1 MAGLTRVKERFT
13 FWHLVWQGISGRA
26 YRSAFIAGFILVL
39 AAFLMSTTLF
49 SRSIGRSLALGTQRL
64 GADIVVI
71 PAGKEKQ
78 TKTALL
84 LGKPVSNTWMPEE
97 NLRRIAGVEGVSA
110 VSPQLYLETLTGAAC
125 CSAWEMF
132 MVAFHPETDFTIIP
146 WLKER
151 ARGPLRA
158 GEVIGGDW
166 ISVPEGEKHIR
177 IYGVPVN
184 LAGKLEPTG
193 MGLDQTLFLPMAT
206 AREIAGRSY
215 VSAEKPLEIPAG
227 KISAVQVKVK
237 KDQPIDDVAGRIMT
251 AVPGTYA
258 LASLEL
264 TRTIH
269 RQTEGLFRVLF
280 LGLAL
285 VWIVAVF
292 LSGLVFSLMVNT
304 RRREIGLLRA
314 LGASRGFIFKLFF
327 MESAAL
333 GLGGGVAGILVA
345 LVFIFLFRI
354 YLMRA
359 AAIPMLF
366 PPLWSVIAIMFFGLF
381 AVLILAFP
389 AFLYPAVRAS
399 RMEPA
404 STLREM

>member
-1 MAGLTRVKERFT
+1 MVGLIRLKEPFG
-13 FWHLVWQGISGRA
+13 FWHIVWQGISGRA

-39 AAFLMSTTLF
+39 AAFLMSTTLL
-49 SRSIGRSLALGTQRL
+49 SISIGRSLALGTQRL
-64 GADIVVI
+64 GADIVVV
-71 PAGKEKQ
+71 PLGKEEQ

-97 NLRRIAGVEGVSA
+97 NLRRIARVEGVSD

-166 ISVPEGEKHIR
+166 ISVPEGEKQIR

-193 MGLDQTLFLPMAT
+193 MGLDQTLFLPMET

-215 VSAEKPLEIPAG
+215 VTAEKPLEIPAG

-237 KDQPIDDVAGRIMT
+237 KNESIDEVSGRIMA
-251 AVPGTYA
+251 AVPETYA

-285 VWIVAVF
+285 VWVIGVF
-292 LSGLVFSLMVNT
+292 LSGLVFSLMVNA

-314 LGASRGFIFKLFF
+314 LGASRGFIFKFFF
-327 MESAAL
+327 MEGAVL
-333 GLGGGVAGILVA
+333 GFGGGLAGIVVA
-345 LVFIFLFRI
+345 LVLVFLFRI

-359 AAIPMLF
+359 GAIPMLF
-366 PPLWSVIAIMFFGLF
+366 PPLLSVIATMFFGLL

-389 AFLYPAVRAS
+389 AFLYPAIRAS
-399 RMEPA
+399 RMDPA
-404 STLREM
+404 STLREI

>member
-1 MAGLTRVKERFT
+1 VAGLTGVKERFT
-13 FWHLVWQGISGRA
+13 FGHLVWQGISGRA

-71 PAGKEKQ
+71 PEGKEKQ
-78 TKTALL
+78 TKAALL
-84 LGKPVSNTWMPEE
+84 LGKPVSSSWMPEE

-132 MVAFHPETDFTIIP
+132 MVAFDPGTDFTILP

-193 MGLDQTLFLPMAT
+193 MGLDQTLFLPQAT
-206 AREIAGRSY
+206 AREIAGRSN

-237 KDQPIDDVAGRIMT
+237 KDQPIDDVARRIMT

-269 RQTEGLFRVLF
+269 RETEGLFRVLF

-327 MESAAL
+327 MESATL

-345 LVFIFLFRI
+345 LVFVFLFRI

-381 AVLILAFP
+381 VVLILALP

-399 RMEPA
+399 RMDPA

>member
-1 MAGLTRVKERFT
+1 MNERFG

-39 AAFLMSTTLF
+39 AAFLMSTTLL
-49 SRSIGRSLALGTQRL
+49 SRSIRHSLAVGTQRL

-71 PAGKEKQ
+71 PAGKEKE
-78 TKTALL
+78 TRTALL
-84 LGKPVSNTWMPEE
+84 LGKPVSNAWMEAA
-97 NLRRIAGVEGVSA
+97 NLDRIARVDGVSA

-132 MVAFHPETDFTIIP
+132 MIAFDPKTDFTILP
-146 WLKER
+146 WLQEKSR
-151 ARGPLRA
+151 TPLGA

-166 ISVPEGEKHIR
+166 ISVPEKEGR
-177 IYGVPVN
+177 ILVYGVPVN
-184 LAGKLEPTG
+184 LAGKLEATG
-193 MGLDQTLFLPMAT
+193 MGLDQTLFLPIET
-206 AREIAGRSY
+206 ARGIAGRSRS
-215 VSAEKPLEIPAG
+215 SAEKPLEIPAG

-237 KDQPIDDVAGRIMT
+237 KNESIDEVAGRIMK
-251 AVPGTYA
+251 AVPETHA

-280 LGLAL
+280 LGLAV
-285 VWIVAVF
+285 VWVLSVF
-292 LSGLVFSLMVNT
+292 LSGLVFSLMMNE

-314 LGASRGFIFKLFF
+314 LGASRLFIFRLFLA
-327 MESAAL
+327 EGAAL
-333 GLGGGVAGILVA
+333 GLGGALAGIMAA
-345 LVFIFLFRI
+345 LLFVTLFRF

-359 AAIPMLF
+359 AAVPLLF
-366 PPLWSVIAIMFFGLF
+366 PSAGSVFGIMALGLL
-381 AVLILAFP
+381 AVLFLALP

-399 RMEPA
+399 RIDPA
-404 STLREM
+404 VSLRER

>member
-1 MAGLTRVKERFT
+1 
-13 FWHLVWQGISGRA
+13 
-26 YRSAFIAGFILVL
+26 
-39 AAFLMSTTLF
+39 MSTTLF

-71 PAGKEKQ
+71 PEGKEKQ
-78 TKTALL
+78 TKAALL
-84 LGKPVSNTWMPEE
+84 LGKPVSSSWMPEE

-132 MVAFHPETDFTIIP
+132 MVAFDPGTDFTILP

-193 MGLDQTLFLPMAT
+193 MGLDQTLFLPQAT
-206 AREIAGRSY
+206 AREIAGRSN

-237 KDQPIDDVAGRIMT
+237 KDQPIDDVARRIMT

-269 RQTEGLFRVLF
+269 RETEGLFRVLF

-327 MESAAL
+327 MESATL

-345 LVFIFLFRI
+345 LVFVFLFRI

-381 AVLILAFP
+381 VVLILALP

-399 RMEPA
+399 RMDPA

>member
-1 MAGLTRVKERFT
+1 MAGLIRLKERFG
-13 FWHLVWQGISGRA
+13 FGHLVWQGISGRA

-39 AAFLMSTTLF
+39 AAFLMSTTLL
-49 SRSIGRSLALGTQRL
+49 SRSIERSLALGTQRL

-71 PAGKEKQ
+71 PAGKEKETQ
-78 TKTALL
+78 TALL
-84 LGKPVSNTWMPEE
+84 LGKPVSNAWMPEE
-97 NLRRIAGVEGVSA
+97 NLSRIARVEGVSN

-132 MVAFHPETDFTIIP
+132 MVAFDPATDFTIIP

-151 ARGPLRA
+151 SREPLRA

-166 ISVPEGEKHIR
+166 ISVSEREGQIR
-177 IYGVPVN
+177 VYGVPVN

-193 MGLDQTLFLPMAT
+193 MGLDQTLFLPMET
-206 AREIAGRSY
+206 AREIAGRSKFA
-215 VSAEKPLEIPAG
+215 AEKPLEIPDG

-237 KDQPIDDVAGRIMT
+237 ENESIDEVAGRIMV

-285 VWIVAVF
+285 VWVLAVF
-292 LSGLVFSLMVNT
+292 LSGLVFSLMVNE

-314 LGASRGFIFKLFF
+314 LGASRVFIFRLFLT
-327 MESAAL
+327 ESAAL
-333 GLGGGVAGILVA
+333 GLGGGLAGIMVA
-345 LVFIFLFRI
+345 LVFVYLFRF

-359 AAIPMLF
+359 AAVPLLF
-366 PPLWSVIAIMFFGLF
+366 PPLWSVLGVMFFGLL
-381 AVLILAFP
+381 AALILALP

-399 RMEPA
+399 RMDPA
-404 STLREM
+404 VTLRET